1 MTSVHIDD
9 FLGLKT
15 KQDQEPKQ
23 SFNPERPEGSEA
35 PSARRPR
42 RKAQGKFRLKQG
54 ELDVYT
60 AQLLG
65 WVARGC
71 LSKDWEALL
80 ARQEEA
86 AAPPWLKGGSLG
98 LDDLSHRILALALAH
113 LVHLQGGLE
122 DSPFDSGEDLDGA
135 CLLRRLALVP
145 PQGVW
150 EVAQRLALDA
160 PLRTRGY
167 LQVVGDW
174 SRRRNAK
181 EKPISVTRLMRADI
195 SLGVPALGGLL
206 GLDAGD
212 EPEAG
217 PVLEN
222 LVLPS
227 AVQGVVDRLLQSP
240 PPGDAP
246 FRLLLRGPA
255 QSGRRSLAEALARHQ
270 QRVLKPIMAHE
281 GSQPGSFILLDVDA
295 GFDEDDW
302 NRIKDHPGW
311 IFFRRTCDKPEFDP
325 EPHCELVFDLEP
337 LEPEALRSF
346 VGQTLQAG
354 GPALASLKPADL
366 ADLDFTPGALVESV
380 KRIARTA
387 TWEDLSPA
395 TLLERLKAGLI
406 RTPVNASSKAAQE
419 EARPKRS
426 ATELCLAPAAR
437 ERFQRIIQAIQGRRE
452 MLAQWHLDPG
462 LVGRA
467 QGILLF
473 HGPSGTGKSM
483 AAEVLAHELGMPLWR
498 MEASELES
506 PYVGE
511 SEAKLHAFFA
521 HAKGR
526 RAVLLLDEADTV
538 LMDRGTTEGSTK
550 RYQDNLV
557 NTWLRELDR
566 FEGILV
572 LTTNHAEGLDPAVER
587 RIQFR
592 MAFEAPTAEVR
603 AQIWKTLLG
612 DAPIPGRAGL
622 DLDQVAARYPM
633 SGGRI
638 RNAFLDACQRAAAA
652 GAMSQDILLAA
663 CEEEAKTGLP
673 AQTTRTIRGFAAHLQ
688 ELP

>member
-23 SFNPERPEGSEA
+23 SFNPDRPEGSEP

-42 RKAQGKFRLKQG
+42 RKAQGKFCLKQG
-54 ELDVYT
+54 ELDAYT
-60 AQLLG
+60 TQLLG
-65 WVARGC
+65 WVAQGC
-71 LSKDWEALL
+71 LTQDWEALL
-80 ARQEEA
+80 SRQEEA
-86 AAPPWLKGGSLG
+86 TAPPWLQGEALG

-122 DSPFDSGEDLDGA
+122 NSPFDAGEDLDGA

-174 SRRRNAK
+174 SRRRNDK
-181 EKPISVTRLMRADI
+181 EKPISVTRLMRTDI
-195 SLGVPALGGLL
+195 SLGVAALGGLL
-206 GLDAGD
+206 GLAAPE
-212 EPEAG
+212 EPEVG
-217 PVLEN
+217 PTLEDM
-222 LVLPS
+222 VLPP
-227 AVQGVVDRLLQSP
+227 AVRGILDRLLLTP
-240 PPGDAP
+240 PKGDAP
-246 FRLLLRGPA
+246 FRVHLRGPA
-255 QSGRRSLAEALARHQ
+255 QSGRRSLAEALARQQ
-270 QRVLKPIMAHE
+270 QRVLKQIMAHE
-281 GSQPGSFILLDVDA
+281 GHQPGAFLLLDVEA

-311 IFFRRTCDKPEFDP
+311 IFFRRHGAKPEFDP
-325 EPHCELVFDLEP
+325 EPLCELAFDLEH
-337 LEPEALRSF
+337 LEPEDRTSF
-346 VGQTLQAG
+346 AGRTLQSG
-354 GPALASLKPADL
+354 GPILSQIQAADL
-366 ADLDFTPGALVESV
+366 TDLDFTPGALVASV
-380 KRIARTA
+380 QRLARTA
-387 TWEDLSPA
+387 VWEELGPA
-395 TLLERLKAGLI
+395 AVLDRLKAGLV
-406 RTPVNASSKAAQE
+406 RTPAHATSKTAKE
-419 EARPKRS
+419 EVQPKRS
-426 ATELCLAPAAR
+426 ASELCLTPAAR
-437 ERFQRIIQAIQGRRE
+437 ERFHRIIQAIQGRRE
-452 MLAQWHLDPG
+452 MLAQWNLDPG

-521 HAKGR
+521 QAKGQ

-538 LMDRGTTEGSTK
+538 LMDRGATEGSTK

-592 MAFEAPTAEVR
+592 MAFDPPTAEVR

-612 DAPIPGRAGL
+612 DAPIPGREGL
-622 DLDQVAARYPM
+622 DFAQVADRYPL

-652 GAMSQDILLAA
+652 GAMTQDILVAA
-663 CEEEAKTGLP
+663 CEEESKTALP
-673 AQTTRTIRGFAAHLQ
+673 AQTTRTIHGFAAHT
-688 ELP
+688 